1 MREPLD
7 SLVITP
13 PSTVL
18 TAVRD
23 LLLVGKVPV
32 VLLLLLLDS
41 SHDAE
46 FVRCHGLLL
55 VKGIWHYSIPLLVI
69 GPCTDHFFEHL
80 VASTCLAYDTKA
92 EL

>member
-1 MREPLD
+1 MRELLD

-18 TAVRD
+18 TAVQD

-41 SHDAE
+41 FHDAE
-46 FVRCHGLLL
+46 VVRCHGLLL
-55 VKGIWHYSIPLLVI
+55 VISVRLQVR
-69 GPCTDHFFEHL
+69 
-80 VASTCLAYDTKA
+80 
-92 EL
+92 